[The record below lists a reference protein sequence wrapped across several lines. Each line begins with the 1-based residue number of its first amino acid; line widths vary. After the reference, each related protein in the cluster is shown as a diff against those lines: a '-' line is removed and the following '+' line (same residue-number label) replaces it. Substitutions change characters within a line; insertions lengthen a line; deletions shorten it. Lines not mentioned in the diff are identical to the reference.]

1 MALTGQHL
9 QHLRT
14 SGVTPPSS
22 AITSMGELV
31 ISTNAEFGPRLW
43 TLVGDGTKY
52 AEFKSESAISA
63 VTANSAITLSSFT
76 AEEDTSLSPT
86 AGKAVGIV
94 GTKDGNKV
102 TYELVDTI
110 DKANS
115 ASTLSGFNV
124 TAGAAGGTTGS
135 VVKIIDK
142 NNNVIRY
149 TLTDTIN
156 SATTAAS
163 AAALDGFGVEENTE
177 VTTSTNGMVL
187 VGIGTNGNKVTYN
200 FTGYINSAATAV
212 SAQTVPAS
220 VIKTGE
226 TKLST
231 DSAGTGN
238 VITNITVDDHK
249 ITFTKGID
257 VYSKTE
263 VDAKVSSVYKVKG
276 SKSTYAELIAITDA
290 VVGDVWNVVA
300 ASGDTPAGTNYVYT
314 GSGATAAEKWDPLGG
329 TVDLSAYSKLSAI
342 TTNGDGVVTGG
353 ELTNSGVTLQLNRTT
368 AIKVNSAS
376 TADNLEGFGVQKD
389 DSITTTNSGF
399 LIKAIGKNGNKVVYR
414 YADSIN
420 SATTAN
426 SALTAA
432 TAQTVN
438 GDNVNGTTLKN
449 GAAVEYSGTTLAPAS
464 SSITQTLNEMHK
476 GVIENEK
483 VVSEALNTLNDKID
497 ALSGG
502 TISDI
507 VTDGTATAPVASITK
522 ANGVVTLNKDAAVL
536 VNSATTANSAETVTW
551 TGLVSVPTPTYT
563 ISGVVTGSANATE
576 VGDNVTISATAATAT
591 TIGSG
596 ATVAWGNVSGITGT
610 AANTLATGNHTHTV
624 TVQLSGATDSGIEVV
639 GTGTNTS
646 ASPNVTVNISKLI
659 IDCGTF

>member
-14 SGVTPPSS
+14 TGTTPPSS
-22 AITSMGELV
+22 AVTLMGELV
-31 ISTNAEFGPRLW
+31 VSTNAEQGPRLW

-52 AEFKSESAISA
+52 AEFKSESAVSA
-63 VTANSAITLSSFT
+63 VTANSANTLSSFT
-76 AEEDTSLSPT
+76 VEEDTTLSPT

-110 DKANS
+110 DKANT

-124 TAGAAGGTTGS
+124 TTGATGGSQGS

-142 NNNVIRY
+142 SNNIIRY
-149 TLTDTIN
+149 TLTDSIN

-163 AAALDGFGVEENTE
+163 AAALDGFGVTA
-177 VTTSTNGMVL
+177 TTTGGTNGKV
-187 VGIGTNGNKVTYN
+187 VKIIGTSGNKVTY
-200 FTGYINSAATAV
+200 TLGDSINSATTAV

-220 VIKTGE
+220 VIKAAE

-231 DSAGTGN
+231 DSTGTGN
-238 VITNITVDDHK
+238 VITDISVNDHK

-257 VYSKTE
+257 VYTKDE
-263 VDAKVSSVYKVKG
+263 VNAKVSSVYKVKG
-276 SKSTYAELIAITDA
+276 SKDTYADLPATGN
-290 VVGDVWNVVA
+290 VTGDVWNVVA
-300 ASGDTPAGTNYVYT
+300 ASGTTPAGTNYVWT
-314 GSGATAAEKWDPLGG
+314 GTEWDALGG

-342 TTNGDGVVTGG
+342 TTNGEGVVTGG
-353 ELTNSGVTLQLNRTT
+353 TLTNDGVTLQLNRTT
-368 AIKVNSAS
+368 AIKV
-376 TADNLEGFGVQKD
+376 
-389 DSITTTNSGF
+389 
-399 LIKAIGKNGNKVVYR
+399 
-414 YADSIN
+414 N

-507 VTDGTATAPVASITK
+507 VTGGTATAPVASISK

-536 VNSATTANSAETVTW
+536 VNSATTANSAQTVNW
-551 TGLVSVPTPTYT
+551 TGISNVPSPTYT
-563 ISGVVTGSANATE
+563 IDGVVNGSATATK
-576 VGDNVTISATAATAT
+576 VGNNVTISATAATAT

-610 AANTLATGNHTHTV
+610 APNTLATGNHTHQV
-624 TVQLSGATDSGIEVV
+624 TVQVSGSTAAGIEIEGS
-639 GTGTNTS
+639 GTSTS